1 MNDDYGSQGYSET
14 FYWTLFGDPSVVVRT
29 DTPTEMEVNH
39 NDIIILGATELSVET
54 SINGALVSV
63 SRDGELLSSG
73 YTNAEGSITLLFD
86 EGLDL
91 PGTVELV
98 VTSYNKIPYETSLIT
113 ALIMVSKLL
122 FTLPFKMSAKTLQMS

>member
-1 MNDDYGSQGYSET
+1 MNQMNDDYGSQGYSET

-86 EGLDL
+86 EGLDV

-98 VTSYNKIPYETSLIT
+98 VTSYNKD
-113 ALIMVSKLL
+113 
-122 FTLPFKMSAKTLQMS
+122 TL

>member
-1 MNDDYGSQGYSET
+1 M
-14 FYWTLFGDPSVVVRT
+14 
-29 DTPTEMEVNH
+29 
-39 NDIIILGATELSVET
+39 ET

-86 EGLDL
+86 EGLDV

-98 VTSYNKIPYETSLIT
+98 VTSYNKIPYETSLNVIAPEGAYMLMNDVNIVDGAIT

-122 FTLPFKMSAKTLQMS
+122 FTLPSKMSAKTLQMS